1 MGDRDAFARAHSV
14 GSLLQAI
21 REAISPDP
29 VERKSLASD
38 LAALHNDGTIDLVA
52 TFSGL
57 SGAAES
63 GPEFFLLRHVF
74 EEVLPHLEAPVAQVA
89 QCVQRLYRE
98 AGTDMAAG
106 TVLDAFRDF
115 CAKRPER
122 VPAALSAIEAAPEVL
137 SDLVVAA
144 LVAGST
150 MDPAAY
156 VAEAIRLAGHANL
169 ELRRRAL
176 FAIGRLDLAKA
187 TGGREQALAV
197 IEKAVDAEDDDQV
210 LACAIKSAFALS
222 RTEGKTAPQLTAAIA
237 TALARG
243 GEISLHAA
251 SEVFGFQTSDIP
263 PDLLELLLE
272 RLAQVKISNK
282 GTLNNIDYGV
292 AHLLKSGDATRGLR
306 FLEALLAARSN
317 ELDFE
322 AFDDTARTIRDT
334 PGLRS
339 KVATRWLF
347 SGKPELCEG
356 VATILDSP
364 RSEALEIEADAGE
377 IENVEPARLLFG
389 ARKAI
394 GYLFLRPISAAS
406 FVVSLLGRAPAD
418 PPLQGALEAL
428 LLNPLLINF
437 SGNVAE
443 YLGSRAA
450 IEEEP
455 VKAAIQRSLDGL
467 ERYLA
472 GLRSVGEIA
481 ALHPSLEHRDAY
493 RRHFAGEMARSFKKA
508 QAESVLMQL
517 VHRSV
522 LLYGRKAIHHVI
534 GPEGE
539 INRMETHLGSHGTQ
553 IEVPRL
559 TILDPHGLDYMLR
572 VFRHERLES

>member
-38 LAALHNDGTIDLVA
+38 LAVLHNDGTIDLVA

-63 GPEFFLLRHVF
+63 GPEFFLQRHVF

-137 SDLVVAA
+137 SDLVVAV

-156 VAEAIRLAGHANL
+156 AAEAIRLAGHANL

-197 IEKAVDAEDDDQV
+197 IDKAV
-210 LACAIKSAFALS
+210 
-222 RTEGKTAPQLTAAIA
+222 EG
-237 TALARG
+237 
-243 GEISLHAA
+243 HA
-251 SEVFGFQTSDIP
+251 QQH
-263 PDLLELLLE
+263 
-272 RLAQVKISNK
+272 RLRCGPS
-282 GTLNNIDYGV
+282 
-292 AHLLKSGDATRGLR
+292 
-306 FLEALLAARSN
+306 
-317 ELDFE
+317 
-322 AFDDTARTIRDT
+322 
-334 PGLRS
+334 
-339 KVATRWLF
+339 
-347 SGKPELCEG
+347 
-356 VATILDSP
+356 
-364 RSEALEIEADAGE
+364 
-377 IENVEPARLLFG
+377 
-389 ARKAI
+389 
-394 GYLFLRPISAAS
+394 LFLRPISAAS

-418 PPLQGALEAL
+418 PPLQGGLEAL

-517 VHRSV
+517 VHKSV